1 MSENQDTTH
10 LHRKPSGFSDHVAY
24 GLVHLA
30 RVTADVFFRKRYGHR
45 AVVLETIAAVP
56 GMVGGLLIHLK
67 SLRRIEDDKGRIR
80 LLLDEAE
87 NERMHLLVYVSV
99 AQPSFLERI
108 FIVCAQMVF
117 FFFYFCTYMLSAR
130 TAHRFVGYLEEEAI
144 HSYSAY
150 LAEVEAGKMVDIPAP
165 TLAIS
170 YWHLPATATLRDVI
184 IATRSDEVH
193 HRDENHRLAREI

>member
-1 MSENQDTTH
+1 MSEKQDTAH
-10 LHRKPSGFSDHVAY
+10 LHHKPSGLSDHVAY
-24 GLVHLA
+24 GLGQLA

-99 AQPSFLERI
+99 ARPTILEHFVIVSAQFL
-108 FIVCAQMVF
+108 FSL
-117 FFFYFCTYMLSAR
+117 FYFCTYVLSAR
-130 TAHRFVGYLEEEAI
+130 TAHRFVGYLEEEAV
-144 HSYSAY
+144 HSYSVY
-150 LAEVEAGKMVDIPAP
+150 LSEVESGKIPNISAP
-165 TLAIS
+165 SLAID
-170 YWHLPATATLRDVI
+170 YWHLQPDATVRDGI
-184 IATRSDEVH
+184 LATRADEMH
-193 HRDENHRLAREI
+193 HRDVNHRLATEI